1 MTCGGWLPPE
11 WVTQEIKADA
21 TVPFTTL
28 GKVAIPFMT
37 SQQKSYTTST
47 VFWITQARWDSVWEG
62 TIKEYK
68 YQEVGWLVAILEADY
83 DHYLALVLA
92 YKNLY

>member
-1 MTCGGWLPPE
+1 
-11 WVTQEIKADA
+11 
-21 TVPFTTL
+21 
-28 GKVAIPFMT
+28 MT

-92 YKNLY
+92 YKTLY